1 MMKISNLVVC
11 FMLMV
16 FMHIVDDFYL
26 QGILAKLKQKKFWQE
41 NAPAEMYR
49 HDYII
54 ALAAHAFSWC
64 MCIHI
69 PMFVFWYFTGGF
81 SLLAFV
87 INFVVQ
93 ATIHAV
99 IDNLKANKLKINLI
113 KDQLLHLLQIS
124 VTLFL
129 YSFVRYKIIG

>member
-1 MMKISNLVVC
+1 MKVSNIVMC

-26 QGILAKLKQKKFWQE
+26 QGILAKLKQKSFWRDNTSWE
-41 NAPAEMYR
+41 SYTRLYR
-49 HDYII
+49 NDYIV

-64 MCIHI
+64 ICIHL
-69 PMFVFWYFTGGF
+69 PVFVLWYFTGGF
-81 SLLAFV
+81 SLILFV
-87 INFVVQ
+87 INFIAQ

-113 KDQLLHLLQIS
+113 QDQLFHLVQIS
-124 VTLFL
+124 FTLAL
-129 YSFVRYKIIG
+129 YMVIR